1 MTDRRFFAP
10 ELQTLPAERIREL
23 QDARLRKQIARIFA
37 RPIAFQKR
45 RLDAIGAG
53 AGDIRTRD
61 DLARIP
67 TVTKDALRESE
78 AAHPPFGDY
87 RGADVSECVR
97 LGASTGTSGAPTLI
111 LWTRNDLEV
120 DYAASAR
127 GRWRW
132 GLRPGMSLAQAHP
145 YGLNAGGWM
154 FSRGIERMGVFNVPC
169 GPPVGE
175 AHKRKVARILAAVKP
190 SMYRLF
196 GNAPEQY
203 SEAARALGLDPVAD
217 LRLEIVGDHPSQQY
231 MSVSSGLESLPLLG
245 TACDERDGCHVC
257 EDLAIVEV
265 VDANTG
271 RALGHGER
279 GNLVV
284 TILEKD
290 NFQLRYDLEDVV
302 RWNERT
308 CPCGETHRRLFYEGR
323 VRDFVAVGER
333 RLLPIDVAFV
343 LYEFAEVAAPSAEYQ
358 IVRRQADS
366 SALFL
371 RVEFDP
377 KRTADVDALR
387 RGIQQRFGERHGV
400 SCEIELLARG
410 ELPRFAYKAARVI
423 DER

>member
-1 MTDRRFFAP
+1 MSDRFYAP
-10 ELQTLPAERIREL
+10 EIQTLPR
-23 QDARLRKQIARIFA
+23 ARLRALQEERLRRQISRTFA
-37 RPIAFQKR
+37 RPIPFHES
-45 RLDAIGAG
+45 RLAAIGAC
-53 AGDIRTRD
+53 AGDIRTLD

-67 TVTKDALRESE
+67 TVTKDALRKSE
-78 AAHPPFGDY
+78 AEHPPFGDY

-97 LGASTGTSGAPTLI
+97 LGASTGTSGTPTLI
-111 LWTRNDLEV
+111 LWTRKDLEV

-154 FSRGIERMGVFNVPC
+154 FSRGIERMGVFNIPA

-175 AHKRKVARILAAVKP
+175 THKRTVVEIWRKVRP

-203 SEAARALGLDPVAD
+203 AEQARSMGFDPAADLGL
-217 LRLEIVGDHPSQQY
+217 EIAGDHPSQQY

-257 EDLAIVEV
+257 EDLAIVDV
-265 VDANTG
+265 VDPESG

-302 RWNERT
+302 RWNDKP
-308 CPCGETHRRLFYEGR
+308 CSCGETHRRLFYEGR
-323 VRDFVAVGER
+323 TRDFVDASGK
-333 RLLPIDVAFV
+333 RLLPIDVAFL
-343 LYEFAEVAAPSAEYQ
+343 LYEFPEVASPSAEYQ
-358 IVRRQADS
+358 IVRRKRDH
-366 SALFL
+366 SALDL

-377 KRTADVDALR
+377 RKVADLESLR
-387 RGIQQRFGERHGV
+387 RGLSLRFRDRLGV
-400 SCEIELLARG
+400 ETDLTLVPRG
-410 ELPRFAYKAARVI
+410 ELPRFAYKAARVV
-423 DER
+423 EE

>member
-10 ELQTLPAERIREL
+10 EVQTLPAERIREL

-53 AGDIRTRD
+53 AGDVRTRD

-67 TVTKDALRESE
+67 TVSKDALRESE

-175 AHKRKVARILAAVKP
+175 AH
-190 SMYRLF
+190 
-196 GNAPEQY
+196 
-203 SEAARALGLDPVAD
+203 
-217 LRLEIVGDHPSQQY
+217 
-231 MSVSSGLESLPLLG
+231 
-245 TACDERDGCHVC
+245 
-257 EDLAIVEV
+257 
-265 VDANTG
+265 
-271 RALGHGER
+271 
-279 GNLVV
+279 
-284 TILEKD
+284 
-290 NFQLRYDLEDVV
+290 
-302 RWNERT
+302 
-308 CPCGETHRRLFYEGR
+308 
-323 VRDFVAVGER
+323 
-333 RLLPIDVAFV
+333 
-343 LYEFAEVAAPSAEYQ
+343 
-358 IVRRQADS
+358 
-366 SALFL
+366 
-371 RVEFDP
+371 
-377 KRTADVDALR
+377 
-387 RGIQQRFGERHGV
+387 
-400 SCEIELLARG
+400 
-410 ELPRFAYKAARVI
+410 
-423 DER
+423 